1 MPHCK
6 NWVMPLAVAITTTC
20 ATLPA
25 QADQALANAK
35 GCLACHDLK
44 VKKVG
49 PAYID
54 VAKRYAGQKDA
65 PAKLTQKILNGGSG
79 SWGEVAMPA
88 NRTMGV
94 TEADAKKLANWV
106 LSLK

>member
-1 MPHCK
+1 MTHSK
-6 NWVMPLAVAITTTC
+6 YRIMQLALAFTVTC
-20 ATLPA
+20 TTLPA
-25 QADQALANAK
+25 LADQALANAK

-49 PAYID
+49 PAYLD
-54 VAKRYAGQKDA
+54 VAKKYAGQKDA